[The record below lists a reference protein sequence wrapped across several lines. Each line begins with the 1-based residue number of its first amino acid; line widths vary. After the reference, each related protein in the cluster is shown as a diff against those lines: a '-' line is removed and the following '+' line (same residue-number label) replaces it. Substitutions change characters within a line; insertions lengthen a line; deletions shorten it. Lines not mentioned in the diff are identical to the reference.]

1 MLEGA
6 QYEVIDLGVDVP
18 PGKFVEAVQTH
29 RAEIVGMSAL
39 LTTTL
44 RGMQQ
49 TVQALEEAGLRSQV
63 KIMIG
68 GAPVSQEYAD
78 QIGAD
83 GYARTAV
90 GAVHEAN
97 RLLGK
102 I

>member
-1 MLEGA
+1 
-6 QYEVIDLGVDVP
+6 
-18 PGKFVEAVQTH
+18 
-29 RAEIVGMSAL
+29 
-39 LTTTL
+39 
-44 RGMQQ
+44 MQQ
-49 TVQALEEAGLRSQV
+49 TVQALADAGLRSQV

-83 GYARTAV
+83 GYAQTAV